1 MYSKILAPVD
11 MAHVDKLEKALQ
23 TTADLAKMYAAPVAY
38 VGVTS
43 PQPGPAAHT
52 PEEFEQK
59 LEAFAARQTAA
70 HGHASEAHMVVAHDP
85 AADLDHVL
93 IDAVDEVGADLVV
106 MASHVPGVANYVW
119 PTHGGQVAGHAK
131 ASVFVVRPE

>member
-1 MYSKILAPVD
+1 MYTKILTPVD
-11 MAHVDKLEKALQ
+11 LAHVDKLEKALQ

-43 PQPGPAAHT
+43 PQPGPVAHT
-52 PEEFEQK
+52 PEAFEQK
-59 LEAFAARQTAA
+59 LEAFAARQTEA
-70 HGHASEAHMVVAHDP
+70 HGHTSEAHMVVAHDP
-85 AADLDHVL
+85 AVDLNHAL
-93 IDAVDEVGADLVV
+93 IEAVDDVGADLVV